1 MRVQPRRQRR
11 KAHVVRGAPYS
22 SVRPARD
29 DGGRIRNRRG
39 RSSRHSSARACER
52 GRLFNAIEGE
62 HVFRVGDEDFCRWF
76 GRTRLRTAACAARAP
91 THGAKTGRF
100 LTDALAFWIRR
111 VLPRTLQGAKCRRS
125 GAGDERARFEEIRIT
140 RLKRAGS
147 MRPCRSRRRRTVFA
161 LEPLGEIG
169 EHWPRLVGPYQL
181 GPGRWRLKRAR
192 GRVSW
197 SSLAPSRLEAPASEE
212 PEQREHHDYDQ
223 DDH

>member
-1 MRVQPRRQRR
+1 MSFAGTVFLG
-11 KAHVVRGAPYS
+11 KDSTETTA
-22 SVRPARD
+22 
-29 DGGRIRNRRG
+29 GG
-39 RSSRHSSARACER
+39 
-52 GRLFNAIEGE
+52 FAIEEVDPLGTPL
-62 HVFRVGDEDFCRWF
+62 HVHANEDDSSTRSRASTCSESVT
-76 GRTRLRTAACAARAP
+76 RTFAAGSGALVFAP
-91 THGAKTGRF
+91 RHVPHAHRRMVQKTRRF
-100 LTDALAFWIRR
+100 LTGALAFWIRR